1 MGAMATESPR
11 PAFAATR
18 RNVPRA
24 AIAALSGHHVWLWL
38 TIVLSVLLVGTAG
51 YLALGWDLSDALY
64 MTIISL
70 TTVGYKEVR
79 ELDDVGR
86 LWTGMVAV
94 AGVGVIFGTIG
105 IVVESLV
112 TEVSSGKREQR
123 RMRAEIDGLEGHY
136 IVCGYGR
143 VGSTVARELAHAGQR
158 VVVIDVHEESVAR
171 ARANGLLV
179 VDGDATADQTLRA
192 AGIERAAGLITTID
206 SDANNVFVVLS
217 ARALNPELFILGR
230 ANLEGSEAKIVQ
242 AGANRAVSPYEMA
255 GRRIAEL
262 ATRPQV
268 ADYLDAALS
277 HAERRFAIDEVVVRA
292 GGPLDGATVA
302 SLRERGIFTL
312 ALVTEDGYE
321 PHPEDDRR
329 LRPGEGLVVSGAA
342 EPLAGLDP
350 GG

>member
-1 MGAMATESPR
+1 MAIEGSH
-11 PAFAATR
+11 PATAAAR
-18 RNVPRA
+18 RNLPRA
-24 AIAALSGHHVWLWL
+24 ALAALAAHHVWLWL
-38 TIVLSVLLVGTAG
+38 AIVLSVLVVGTLG
-51 YLALGWDLSDALY
+51 YLALGWSPSDAMY

-79 ELDDVGR
+79 DLDDVGR
-86 LWTGMVAV
+86 FWTGIVAV

-112 TEVSSGKREQR
+112 TEVTSGKREQR
-123 RMRAEIDGLEGHY
+123 RMRAEIDRLQGHY

-143 VGSTVARELAHAGQR
+143 VGSTVARELDHAGQQ
-158 VVVIDVHEESVAR
+158 VVVIDVNAPSIAR
-171 ARANGLLV
+171 ARENGLLAI
-179 VDGDATADQTLRA
+179 DGDATADETLRA

-217 ARALNPELFILGR
+217 ARALSPALFILGR
-230 ANLEGSEAKIVQ
+230 ANLEGSEAKILQ

-262 ATRPQV
+262 ATRPRV
-268 ADYLDAALS
+268 AEFLDAALS
-277 HAERRFAIDEVVVRA
+277 HAEERFTIDEVLVRP
-292 GGPLDGATVA
+292 GGPLDGETVG

-312 ALVTEDGYE
+312 AVVTKDGYE
-321 PHPEDDRR
+321 AHPADDRV
-329 LRPGEGLVVSGAA
+329 LRAGEGLVVSGAA
-342 EPLAGLDP
+342 EPLKGLDP